1 MGTCKNW
8 HGWLVAAAKHSHG
21 LLRHQGTIIMRVVK
35 RLQLK
40 CDACSSEF
48 SRIAYR
54 HRRSLVAHEGKCLC
68 PSCAYTHINYAASN
82 AKRMQTLL
90 TKYGVTCPVNIPGV
104 RPNADLKRTQTMMQR
119 YGVKSPFQMP
129 HAIQNRKMT
138 SEIQRQKKMRAL
150 TSETQPATVCT
161 P

>member
-1 MGTCKNW
+1 
-8 HGWLVAAAKHSHG
+8 
-21 LLRHQGTIIMRVVK
+21 
-35 RLQLK
+35 
-40 CDACSSEF
+40 
-48 SRIAYR
+48 
-54 HRRSLVAHEGKCLC
+54 
-68 PSCAYTHINYAASN
+68 
-82 AKRMQTLL
+82 MQTLL